1 METVTIPKKEYT
13 TLKEDSK
20 IVEELTNLDAK
31 VAKSIL
37 KSMKE
42 AAQGKVERVF

>member
-1 METVTIPKKEYT
+1 METITIPKKEYIQ
-13 TLKEDSK
+13 LREDSK
-20 IVEELTNLDAK
+20 IVEALIDLDAK

-42 AAQGKVERVF
+42 AAQGRIERVF